1 MKRTFNYVNGLGHH
15 KRLVVEDIPKDDR
28 LYFLLFEKGEIHGEG
43 FLLRQ
48 EINQILEQYN
58 ITERV

>member
-1 MKRTFNYVNGLGHH
+1 MKRTFIYTNNLGYH
-15 KRLVVEDIPKDDR
+15 KRLVVEDNPEDDR
-28 LYFLLFEKGEIHGEG
+28 LYFLLLERGEIRGEG